1 VRFKVLLTDRDQ
13 VEYPFDACC
22 GCTCTTVAN
31 PRAPLE
37 CNAPFDFDAEILPNN
52 VGILT
57 QEGFQSISLNASNVT
72 GNATFF
78 AGASGYT
85 GSRGSRRLR
94 VQQQFYEH
102 ESLDA
107 KQSLVSV
114 FPPPPPFFFFFFFCF
129 ASFDN

>member
-1 VRFKVLLTDRDQ
+1 MTGNGVRFKVLLTDRDQ

-85 GSRGSRRLR
+85 VRVVRGDYAYNNNFMNTNPSTPSNL
-94 VQQQFYEH
+94 
-102 ESLDA
+102 L
-107 KQSLVSV
+107 
-114 FPPPPPFFFFFFFCF
+114 
-129 ASFDN
+129 